1 MGNCVASSG
10 FKNQIKTKSSVSDHK
25 ILRII
30 KVDGKVMEY
39 STSILVKDVLLS
51 FPGFGVGVSKNA
63 CQLLSPD
70 YELKAG
76 RTYHLLPLTLPQLG
90 GSQGL
95 KPSLMQKDEI
105 EDTGG
110 SRKVKVLL
118 TKQQL
123 QQLLSMNI
131 SLAELISAASGYEE
145 FSKRNRRSWK
155 PELETIIE
163 GNE

>member
-10 FKNQIKTKSSVSDHK
+10 FDNQIKTKSSGSDQK

-51 FPGFGVGVSKNA
+51 FHGFGVGLSKNT
-63 CQLLSPD
+63 CELLSPD

-76 RTYHLLPLTLPQLG
+76 RTYHLLPLTLPR
-90 GSQGL
+90 SQGL
-95 KPSLMQKDEI
+95 NPSLMQKDEI
-105 EDTGG
+105 EDNGG
-110 SRKVKVLL
+110 SRRVKVVL
-118 TKQQL
+118 TKLQL

-131 SLAELISAASGYEE
+131 SLAELISAASGCEE

-155 PELETIIE
+155 PELETIVE